1 MKQNLNY
8 LSNSETRKIISK
20 IMGFETPSVDYLG
33 V

>member
-1 MKQNLNY
+1 MKKNLNY
-8 LSNSETRKIISK
+8 LSNSKTSKRISN